1 MESKGRGVAEAVDR
15 KSREPLEVAEF
26 SAFAHEDREDD
37 KHFKWSLW
45 IAAGVHAVFLIINF
59 PALSAPRAVEP
70 PPEDNVF
77 VVESVR
83 WKPPPVLPE
92 RQIPQERARR
102 VPIPDP
108 TPDDPEPL
116 RVDEPEPVIEL
127 PVPDVD
133 FAIPEAPPAPE
144 LDGPIY
150 PTGEVVKP
158 VKVHAPPP
166 EYTEAARVAKIQGT
180 VILSSVIDRQGRVTR
195 VKVLKGL
202 PMGLSK
208 AAVAA
213 VEEWRFK
220 PATLAGKPIEVYYN
234 LTVTFTLQ

>member
-1 MESKGRGVAEAVDR
+1 MESKGRGVAETADR
-15 KSREPLEVAEF
+15 KSREPLEEAEL
-26 SAFAHEDREDD
+26 SAFAHD

-45 IAAGVHAVFLIINF
+45 IAAGVHAAFLIVNF

-70 PPEDNVF
+70 PPDDNVF
-77 VVESVR
+77 VMEQVR

-102 VPIPDP
+102 IPIPDP
-108 TPDDPEPL
+108 TPDAPEPL

-127 PVPDVD
+127 PTPDVD

-144 LDGPIY
+144 PDGPIH

-158 VKVHAPPP
+158 VKVHAPQPK
-166 EYTEAARVAKIQGT
+166 YTEVARVAKIQGT
-180 VILSSVIDRQGRVTR
+180 VILSSVVDRQGRVTR

-202 PMGLSK
+202 PMGLSE
-208 AAVAA
+208 AA
-213 VEEWRFK
+213 VEAVQKWRFK
-220 PATLAGKPIEVYYN
+220 PATLAGRPIEVYYN